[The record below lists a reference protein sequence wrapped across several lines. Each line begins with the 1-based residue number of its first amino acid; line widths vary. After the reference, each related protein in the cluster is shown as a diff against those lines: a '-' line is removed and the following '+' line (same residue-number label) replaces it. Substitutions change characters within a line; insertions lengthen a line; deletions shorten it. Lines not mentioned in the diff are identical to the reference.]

1 MWRKSSPREYG
12 RWSAN
17 SMPRPR
23 FGVLRSA
30 RFWPANSRRDTT
42 CRYSS
47 FLRKSSR
54 KRSGMALRASRSDA
68 GQQLADDG
76 VGAHFVGLAFEVQQE
91 PVAQRRKRHGADVVD
106 RHECLP
112 TVERL
117 DFGAQHEG
125 LGGAAARAVAHG
137 PLHAW
142 PRG

>member
-47 FLRKSSR
+47 FLRKSSW
-54 KRSGMALRASRSDA
+54 KRSGMALTVSRRDA
-68 GQQLADDG
+68 GQQLADDR
-76 VGAHFVGLAFEVQQE
+76 VGAHFVGLTFEVRHM
-91 PVAQRRKRHGADVVD
+91 PVPHRRKRHSADVID

-117 DFGAQHEG
+117 G
-125 LGGAAARAVAHG
+125 LAAPDEALGVAG
-137 PLHAW
+137 T
-142 PRG
+142 